1 MGLRRLADLLND
13 GAQATKG
20 TGAVVRLLLVLVR
33 ELRLELREG
42 GALEADLCTGRS
54 FLMRTCFARAG
65 ARHWEGAGG
74 VRNRT
79 RSAALTPE
87 THVVAAAS
95 RSSGV
100 AAEKRAEK
108 SIVGMASVGC

>member
-1 MGLRRLADLLND
+1 
-13 GAQATKG
+13 
-20 TGAVVRLLLVLVR
+20 
-33 ELRLELREG
+33 
-42 GALEADLCTGRS
+42 
-54 FLMRTCFARAG
+54 MRTCFARAG

-108 SIVGMASVGC
+108 AVDEASKKADGVTKSAETKARALEKEAEKLSR